1 MRKEDRT
8 GSQVHKSVFLHL
20 MIAACNVIYP
30 QFFFSTRDNQLIDV
44 MYKTLLDPNSID
56 GGCFRNWH
64 EFKSGKSARNWKQ
77 QHPFKIPISTVNKK
91 FL

>member
-56 GGCFRNWH
+56 GDVLETGMNSSQENLPETGSSNILLRF
-64 EFKSGKSARNWKQ
+64 Q
-77 QHPFKIPISTVNKK
+77 
-91 FL
+91 